1 MTDHEGPKATGAAPS
16 NLVDIR
22 AQVEAR
28 RAEEARHL
36 EKPGSKKT
44 PPGGPEDPDF
54 VRQCYNANELGDGI
68 LFAALHRGR
77 FLFEASAGEWLAWQ
91 GHHWQRDTTGTA
103 LTAVEAVAQAYLK
116 EVQAI
121 ARQLAETTDEDEAE
135 RLQRRQAQVMRRVN
149 RLRSRRGRENC
160 LIFAATC
167 GESSLVV
174 TGDQLDGKPWL
185 LPCANGVVDLRTG
198 LIRPGDPNDLLTL
211 AAPVPFPEGVEEY
224 LATGENSPCPLWEGF
239 IPEIMDD
246 DQGRAAYLMRLFGYG
261 ITGLVREHVFAVLF
275 GHGRNGKGTLIE
287 TLSAVLGPLA
297 SPVPAELLLDQ
308 GRASNPAGPSPHL
321 MALRGLRLAFCS
333 ETDQGR
339 RFSASRVKWLSGGDT
354 LTGRSPHD
362 RQPTTFPPSHL
373 LCLATNHKPR
383 ADAQDFAFWS
393 RLHLIEFALSYV
405 ERPIAKHERK
415 IDKSLPERLLKE
427 GPGILAWLVRGCLE
441 WQKQGLNPPPSV
453 LAATAEYRQSEDD
466 LFAWIEERCIEAAD
480 ATVTAKAA
488 YQSFRDW
495 WIANIS
501 DKPPSMKRF
510 GDSIARRGYQK
521 DRGAAGGAFRYIGF
535 ELRHFLE

>member
-1 MTDHEGPKATGAAPS
+1 LSDQENQTPPSAAAGK
-16 NLVDIR
+16 LIDLR

-36 EKPGSKKT
+36 DKIDGKKT
-44 PPGGPEDPDF
+44 PPGGPDDPEF
-54 VRQCYNANELGDGI
+54 VRACYNANELGDGI

-77 FLFEASAGEWLAWQ
+77 FVFDASAGEWLAWQ

-121 ARQLAETTDEDEAE
+121 ARQLAETTDEDEAD
-135 RLQRRQAQVMRRVN
+135 RMQRRQAQVMRRVN

-174 TGDQLDGKPWL
+174 TGDRLDNKPWL
-185 LPCANGVVDLRTG
+185 LACQNGVVDLRTG
-198 LIRPGDPNDLLTL
+198 LLRPGDPDDLLTL
-211 AAPVPFPEGVEEY
+211 ASPFPFPEGVDDY
-224 LATGENSPCPLWEGF
+224 LATGENSPCPEWESF
-239 IPEIMDD
+239 IPEIMTD
-246 DQGRAAYLMRLFGYG
+246 DQARAGYLGRLFGYG
-261 ITGLVREHVFAVLF
+261 VTGVVREHVFAVLYGF
-275 GHGRNGKGTLIE
+275 GRNGKGTLIE
-287 TLSAVLGPLA
+287 TLGAVLGPLA
-297 SPVPAELLLDQ
+297 APVPAELLLDQ

-321 MALRGLRLAFCS
+321 MALRGLRVAFCS

-362 RQPTTFPPSHL
+362 RQPSTWAPSHL

-393 RLHLIEFALSYV
+393 RLHMVEFSLSYV
-405 ERPIAKHERK
+405 ERPIAEHERK
-415 IDKSLPERLLKE
+415 IDKGLPERLMKE

-453 LAATAEYRQSEDD
+453 LSATAEYRQSEDD

-480 ATVTAKAA
+480 ATVTAKNA
-488 YQSFRDW
+488 YVSFKEW

-501 DKPPSMKRF
+501 DKAPSQKRF
-510 GDSIARRGYQK
+510 GDSMARRGYQK
-521 DRGAAGGAFRYIGF
+521 DRGAAGGAVRYIGL
-535 ELRHFLE
+535 ELRHILE